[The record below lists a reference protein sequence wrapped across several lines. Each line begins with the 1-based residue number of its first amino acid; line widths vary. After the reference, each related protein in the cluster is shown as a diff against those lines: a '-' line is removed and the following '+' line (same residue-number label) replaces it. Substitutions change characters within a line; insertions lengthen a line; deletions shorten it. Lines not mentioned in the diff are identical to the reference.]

1 MSRFVDPATKDIIDR
16 IAHVGISHHE
26 HAYDLEHTKRAAGYD
41 TLQTPPLPSLSAT
54 AANDDSSESPAPVL
68 QDKPPPVAVNPLDL
82 RWFGLVLHSVV
93 VGVISTAL
101 PLTVFPFLTN
111 NLNMEG
117 TQTMSARTLLA
128 LPWTLKPFF
137 MIFTD
142 CVPLLCGYHRRPYM
156 ALGWLVCAAALLGI
170 YFVDQPEP
178 FFKDRALVSTPLIKL
193 SAEQR
198 VSSINLDAP
207 RHGGLYVMF
216 MSVAT
221 VGYIL
226 ADVAADAL
234 ISEIARSQFNVI
246 GGADNEDEVFA
257 PMVTKFRYT
266 SMLLTFLFMGV
277 SMSGWDYGGDFDFTL
292 QYTQVML
299 ILGIMAALPV
309 PLVWYT
315 IVETKRARRSFQKC
329 FKEIWDLFHNRAIN
343 KVILFRFLGGI
354 FGGISAT
361 AVNPV
366 AFYWAEVQPL
376 NDNVVSFVATGAV
389 FAGLSFANKK
399 GWQINYRLLIIGANL
414 VILFLDCGATIFT
427 IWGIVR
433 SQWFWIGL
441 PVMEAIPSGLDYVIF
456 TVVLGEITEPGKEQ
470 IMSSLVTA
478 VSFLAGP
485 AGLMLTKY
493 IDAQLDVSNQDLMVD
508 SNHVRAHTTLAF
520 VIAYLCQL
528 ISLGWLLVLPRHAS
542 EAREWKKRSGTSTR
556 HALGL
561 IALLVVS
568 FGWTVAV
575 HVLSVNASTACM
587 KSVGGR
593 GC

>member
-16 IAHVGISHHE
+16 LSHASIAHHE
-26 HAYDLEHTKRAAGYD
+26 HDYELEQTTKHAAGYD
-41 TLQTPPLPSLSAT
+41 VIQTPPLPSLSIT
-54 AANDDSSESPAPVL
+54 PDESEESPAPVL
-68 QDKPPPVAVNPLDL
+68 QDQDELSVVNPLDL

-93 VGVISTAL
+93 IGVVSTAL

-117 TQTMSARTLLA
+117 TQTLSARTLLA

-142 CVPLLCGYHRRPYM
+142 CVPLLCGNHRRPYLL
-156 ALGWLVCAAALLGI
+156 LGWLVCAAALISI

-178 FFKDRALVSTPLIKL
+178 FFKDRKLVGTPLIKL
-193 SAEQR
+193 SPEQR
-198 VSSINLDAP
+198 ASSLNLDAP

-226 ADVAADAL
+226 ADVAADSL
-234 ISEIARSQFNVI
+234 ITEIARSQFNVI
-246 GGADNEDEVFA
+246 STTGEDEVFA
-257 PMVTKFRYT
+257 PVVTKYRYM
-266 SMLLTFLFMGV
+266 SMLVTFLFMGI
-277 SMSGWDYGGDFDFTL
+277 SMSGWDYGGDFGFTF

-299 ILGIMAALPV
+299 ILGIVAALPI
-309 PLVWYT
+309 PFVWFT
-315 IVETKRARRSFQKC
+315 IVETERARRSFQNC
-329 FKEIWDLFHNRAIN
+329 CKEMWDLFHNRAIN

-354 FGGISAT
+354 FGGISST

-366 AFYWAEVQPL
+366 AFYWAGVQPL

-414 VILFLDCGATIFT
+414 VILFLDCGATMFT

-478 VSFLAGP
+478 VSFLANP
-485 AGLMLTKY
+485 VGLMLTKY

-520 VIAYLCQL
+520 VIAYLCQV

-556 HALGL
+556 HALML

-575 HVLSVNASTACM
+575 HVMSVNASTACL